1 MVAMVAASAALT
13 LSGVP
18 FMGPIA
24 AARVGYV
31 DGDYVLNPTNDQV
44 KEGDLDLV
52 VSGTH
57 DAVMM
62 VESEA
67 NELSEEV
74 MLGAVMFAHRECQ
87 PVIDA
92 IIKLAE
98 KAAKE
103 PWEMAPQADLS
114 AAKKKLEKLIGKDIA
129 AAYKLTNKSARS
141 DALNAARDKAKEAFA
156 SERPQ
161 DQMAAMKLVKKLEA
175 EIVRTA
181 ILKDGRR
188 IDGRNTTQIRPID
201 AVVQFLP
208 RTHGS
213 AVFTRGETQAIC
225 TTTLG
230 TKDAEQMIDGLKDR
244 TSTRLNSSQ

>member
-31 DGDYVLNPTNDQV
+31 AGDYVLHPTNDQV

-52 VSGTH
+52 VAGTP

-74 MLGAVMFAHRECQ
+74 SLGAVMFSHRECQ
-87 PVIDA
+87 SVIDA
-92 IIKLAE
+92 TIKFDE

-103 PWEMAPQADLS
+103 KWE
-114 AAKKKLEKLIGKDIA
+114 
-129 AAYKLTNKSARS
+129 
-141 DALNAARDKAKEAFA
+141 
-156 SERPQ
+156 
-161 DQMAAMKLVKKLEA
+161 
-175 EIVRTA
+175 
-181 ILKDGRR
+181 
-188 IDGRNTTQIRPID
+188 
-201 AVVQFLP
+201 
-208 RTHGS
+208 
-213 AVFTRGETQAIC
+213 
-225 TTTLG
+225 
-230 TKDAEQMIDGLKDR
+230 
-244 TSTRLNSSQ
+244 

>member
-1 MVAMVAASAALT
+1 MRISDWSSDVCS
-13 LSGVP
+13 S
-18 FMGPIA
+18 
-24 AARVGYV
+24 
-31 DGDYVLNPTNDQV
+31 DLNPTNDQV

-52 VSGTH
+52 VAGTH

-103 PWEMAPQADLS
+103 PWEMATQADLS

-129 AAYKLTNKSARS
+129 AAYKLTKIGRASGRARVCQS
-141 DALNAARDKAKEAFA
+141 
-156 SERPQ
+156 
-161 DQMAAMKLVKKLEA
+161 V
-175 EIVRTA
+175 
-181 ILKDGRR
+181 
-188 IDGRNTTQIRPID
+188 
-201 AVVQFLP
+201 
-208 RTHGS
+208 
-213 AVFTRGETQAIC
+213 
-225 TTTLG
+225 
-230 TKDAEQMIDGLKDR
+230 
-244 TSTRLNSSQ
+244 